1 MTKDQIKKLSTHRL
15 LNIFRMVR
23 SDLWGRDPERPY
35 DECDFEQ
42 ENFYNLLK
50 EELNKREHVPRKK
63 DKKKK

>member
-1 MTKDQIKKLSTHRL
+1 
-15 LNIFRMVR
+15 MVR